1 MSLLRP
7 VPKDHQE
14 CLLGAAPH
22 VASIFFPIIGPA
34 VAVLVLQQSPF
45 GKHNAIS
52 SLKGDLK
59 LFAITATIIVI
70 SLSASIYSAIQVI
83 QNGQEID
90 WIGMI
95 VKSVVVWLL
104 LALFGLVN
112 TITSIISAVRALNTR
127 TSEDLSRAPRM
138 P

>member
-1 MSLLRP
+1 MTNM
-7 VPKDHQE
+7 PKALAPLPISQHDR
-14 CLLGAAPH
+14 LLGAAPH
-22 VASIFFPIIGPA
+22 VASIFFPILGPA
-34 VAVLVLQQSPF
+34 GAVLVLQQSPF
-45 GKHNAIS
+45 GKHNAVQ

-59 LFAITATIIVI
+59 LFAITATIIII

-112 TITSIISAVRALNTR
+112 TITSILSAVRAMNTR
-127 TSEDLSRAPRM
+127 VAGSG
-138 P
+138 